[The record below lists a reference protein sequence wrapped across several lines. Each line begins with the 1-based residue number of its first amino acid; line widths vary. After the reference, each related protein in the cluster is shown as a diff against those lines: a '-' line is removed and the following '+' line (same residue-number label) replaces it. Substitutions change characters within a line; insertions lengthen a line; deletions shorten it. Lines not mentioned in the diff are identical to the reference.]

1 MKSLPRPT
9 PRSDDEAADNS
20 LQVPALQRG
29 LALLEHLAGIP
40 DGATLSEL
48 GTALDISLTSVFR
61 LAGALE
67 DLGYLRRDEKTKRFA
82 VTQKLLLLGQ
92 PHSGTRSLVECAL
105 EPMRRVLHATGE
117 TTQLCCRTGAECVVI
132 EQLPALHPFKYIVD
146 LGSRP
151 PVYCCAPGKAM
162 LAFLPDDELDSVL
175 RQIRF
180 EKHTAHTITSRR
192 QLLVELE
199 RIRACGY
206 ALDRGEHF
214 DGIHCVAAPLLD
226 RHGHTIAAITIAG
239 PATRIPEERFDEI
252 GRLIVEA
259 AADAAR
265 RFQE

>member
-1 MKSLPRPT
+1 MKSLSHPA
-9 PRSDDEAADNS
+9 PRSKAEPAETA

-29 LALLEHLAGIP
+29 LALLEYLAAEP
-40 DGATLSEL
+40 SGATLSEL
-48 GTALDISLTSVFR
+48 GAALSLSPTSVFR

-67 DLGYLRRDEKTKRFA
+67 ELGYLQRDEKTKRFA

-92 PHSGTRSLVECAL
+92 PHSGNRSLVECAL
-105 EPMRRVLHATGE
+105 EPMRQILAATGE
-117 TTQLCCRTGAECVVI
+117 TTQLLCRAEADCVVI

-151 PVYCCAPGKAM
+151 PAHCCAPGKAM
-162 LAFLPDDELDSVL
+162 LAFLPDDALDAVL
-175 RQIRF
+175 PQIRF
-180 EKHTAHTITSRR
+180 ERHTAHTITSRR
-192 QLLVELE
+192 ELLVELE

-239 PATRIPEERFDEI
+239 PATRIPEDRFEEI
-252 GRLIVEA
+252 GKLIMA
-259 AADAAR
+259 AANDAAH
-265 RFQE
+265 RFQQ